1 MPGMEATHPN
11 NHSRR
16 RSALVASRVLAC
28 VGLVAFA
35 AHTSLDFGGHRLDS
49 FFNDWVYNGLV
60 LTAAGWCISRAV
72 LVRSER
78 TAWALMGV
86 ALVCWATA
94 EVVNTAY
101 ISQLPAPPY
110 PSVADLFWLA
120 FYPASYAGLILLVR
134 DRMEQFRRSL
144 WLDGVI
150 AALAVA
156 SIGEILVFQPILD
169 STEGHVLE
177 VATDLAYPAGD
188 VLMLVLVIGVFA
200 VTGWRPGRAWTF
212 IGAGLAAM
220 ALADSI
226 YAYQAA
232 QGAYAEGTILDS
244 LWPASTMLVGWAAWA
259 PNRQKVRIKLHG
271 WRPLVLPSVFGLIA
285 VAILVYDHFA
295 SVNTIAVLLSSATLV
310 AVLARTA
317 MTFGENLSMLRNS
330 QVEAMT
336 DSLTGLGNRRA
347 LMTNLSDALEGRAA
361 RVPRV
366 LILFDLDGFK
376 HYNDSF
382 GHPAGDAL
390 LARLGRSLELAVRSH
405 GRAYRL
411 GGDEFCVLME
421 ADAELVP
428 VIVDAAT
435 VALTEHGH
443 GFEVATSHGLV
454 LLPTEADDPTDAL
467 QIADQRLYGNKGAR
481 RRSSI
486 GQQTRDV
493 LLQVLHEREP
503 ELHDHQHEVA
513 ALALAVGQ
521 ELAVLPEDLDVM
533 ARAAELHDIGKMAV
547 PDRILEKSGPLDKP
561 EFDFIRRHTLV
572 GERILSAAP
581 ALRPVARLVRSSHE
595 RWDGSGYPDG
605 LAGEAIPLGAR
616 VIAVCDAFHAMTTER
631 VYQPPM
637 RGEDALR
644 ELKRFAGT
652 QFDPRVVSVFVA
664 LRESSRLPEVGA
676 RHAPGP
682 PVEIEPLPS
691 QLRDP
696 NAARL
701 V

>member
-1 MPGMEATHPN
+1 MPGMDAIERHTHP
-11 NHSRR
+11 RR
-16 RSALVASRVLAC
+16 RFALIASRVLAC
-28 VGLVAFA
+28 AGVVAFA
-35 AHTSLDFGGHRLDS
+35 AHSSLNLGGHGLDS

-60 LTAAGWCISRAV
+60 LTAAAWCISRAV
-72 LVRSER
+72 LVHDER
-78 TAWALMGV
+78 AAWALMGV
-86 ALVCWATA
+86 ALVCWSTA
-94 EVVNTAY
+94 EVLNTAY
-101 ISQLPAPPY
+101 LSRLASPPY

-120 FYPASYAGLILLVR
+120 FYPASYAGMILLVR
-134 DRMEQFRRSL
+134 SRMEQFRRSL
-144 WLDGVI
+144 WLDGVV

-169 STEGHVLE
+169 STHGRGLA

-200 VTGWRPGRAWTF
+200 VTGWRPGRAWGF

-232 QGAYAEGTILDS
+232 HGAYIEGTFLDA
-244 LWPASTMLVGWAAWA
+244 LWPASTILVGWAAWA
-259 PNRQKVRIKLHG
+259 PNRQKVRIRLHG
-271 WRPLVLPSVFGLIA
+271 WRPLVLPTVFGLIA
-285 VAILVYDHFA
+285 VTILVYDHFA
-295 SVNTIAVLLSSATLV
+295 SVNTIAVLLASATMV

-317 MTFGENLSMLRNS
+317 MTFGENLRMLRHS

-347 LMTNLSDALEGRAA
+347 LMTDLRDTLEGRSA
-361 RVPRV
+361 RLARA

-390 LARLGRSLELAVRSH
+390 LARLGRSLDAAVSSH
-405 GRAYRL
+405 GHAYRL

-421 ADAELVP
+421 GDAGRAP
-428 VIVDAAT
+428 AIVDAAAR
-435 VALTEHGH
+435 ALTEHGH
-443 GFEVATSHGLV
+443 GFDIAASHGVV
-454 LLPTEADDPTDAL
+454 LLPSEADDPTDAL

-513 ALALAVGQ
+513 ELALTVGR
-521 ELAVLPEDLDVM
+521 ELAVLPDDLDVM

-547 PDRILEKSGPLDKP
+547 PDRILEKPGPLDKP
-561 EFDFIRRHTLV
+561 ELDFIRGHTLV

-595 RWDGSGYPDG
+595 RWDGTGYPDG

-616 VIAVCDAFHAMTTER
+616 VIAVCDAFHAMTSER

-637 RGEDALR
+637 PVADALV
-644 ELKRFAGT
+644 ELRRFAGT
-652 QFDPRVVSVFVA
+652 QFDPRVVSVFIA
-664 LRESSRLPEVGA
+664 LREGGRLPAVGSVSV
-676 RHAPGP
+676 PGP

-691 QLRDP
+691 ALRDP
-696 NAARL
+696 GVGRL